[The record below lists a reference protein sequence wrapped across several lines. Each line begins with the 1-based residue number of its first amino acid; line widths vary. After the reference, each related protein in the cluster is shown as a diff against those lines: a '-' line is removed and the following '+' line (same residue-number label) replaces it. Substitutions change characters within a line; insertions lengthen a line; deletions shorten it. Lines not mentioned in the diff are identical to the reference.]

1 MKSSKVVIIVQAMR
15 SPARRARAWHALLVA
30 GLAAAALAAQPPRS
44 GLDPAG
50 FDRAVRPQDD
60 LFRYVNGAWLARTTI
75 PDDRVTYG
83 GFAEIV
89 DKTDRDLRQ
98 LIEAA
103 MARPN
108 RPRGSPAQQIVDLY
122 TSMMNVEEIERRGA
136 DAIRPELQRLDAMR
150 TARDVAAEAGYLSSI
165 AAGGPFGGLVGIDPL
180 NPGAPVVRVT
190 QGGILLPD
198 RDYYLKDDPPLA
210 AMRDGYVA
218 YLTRIFELTGRPAPA
233 DDARAVLAFETALAR
248 ASWTEAESRNLAA
261 TYTRF
266 TLRQLAAE
274 MPGFDWA
281 AWARPQGID
290 RSPAVILA
298 QPSFFKAFA
307 ALVADTPIAT
317 LRAWLLARYV
327 TAAAPYLSRAFDDAR
342 YDFFGVALTGQERP
356 RERWKR
362 GVSLV
367 NGFLGDA
374 IGKLYVDKHFPDST
388 RARVQKILANII
400 AAYREALKESPWLS
414 APARREA
421 LDKLSA
427 LSTGVGYPARWRSY
441 RGLDIAPD
449 DLLGNW
455 QRALTFDNQY
465 RLGNIGGAAGGEWI
479 MPPQTVNAYYSP
491 GANEIVLPAAIFQPP
506 LFDPAADDAVN
517 YGAAGSLIAHEI
529 GHAFDDRGR
538 RYDGSGAVRDW
549 WTPADAQRFEER
561 VARLSAQLERYES
574 LPGVRIDGAL
584 TVAETLA
591 DLGGLAVAFR
601 AYRRS
606 LESRQ
611 APVIDGL
618 TGDQRFFMG
627 WAQMWRSKERD
638 AYVRSTSQT
647 NPYLPPMLRANAA
660 VRNIDGFFD
669 AFGVKPENRLYTAPA
684 ERIRIW

>member
-1 MKSSKVVIIVQAMR
+1 MR
-15 SPARRARAWHALLVA
+15 RPLAAVLLACSIGAGSPAQA
-30 GLAAAALAAQPPRS
+30 PRS

-50 FDRAVRPQDD
+50 FDRAIHPQDD
-60 LFRYVNGAWLARTTI
+60 LFGYVNGAWLKRTTI

-83 GFAEIV
+83 AFAEIV
-89 DKTDRDLRQ
+89 DQTDHDLRR
-98 LIEAA
+98 LIEAIA
-103 MARPN
+103 ARPN
-108 RPRGSPAQQIVDLY
+108 RPRGSPVQQVADLY
-122 TSMMNVEEIERRGA
+122 ASMMNVAEIEKRGA
-136 DAIRPELQRLDAMR
+136 AAIRPQLQRFDAMR

-165 AAGGPFGGLVGIDPL
+165 AAGGPFGGLIGIDPL
-180 NPGAPVVRVT
+180 NPGAPVVRVS

-198 RDYYLKDDPPLA
+198 RDYYLNDAPSLA
-210 AMRDGYVA
+210 AIRDAYVK
-218 YLTRIFELTGRPAPA
+218 YLTGIFTLTERAAPA
-233 DDARAVLAFETALAR
+233 ADARAVLAFETALAR
-248 ASWTEAESRNLAA
+248 ISWTEAESRNLAA

-266 TLRQLAAE
+266 TLRQLAVE

-307 ALVADTPIAT
+307 ALIPQTPIGT

-327 TAAAPYLSRAFDDAR
+327 TAAAPYLNRAFDDAR
-342 YDFFGVALTGQERP
+342 YDFFGVTLTGQARP

-362 GVSLV
+362 GVSMV
-367 NGFLGDA
+367 NSFLGDA
-374 IGKLYVDKHFPDST
+374 LGKLYVETHFPETT
-388 RARVQKILANII
+388 RARVQRLLSNVI
-400 AAYREALKESPWLS
+400 AAYREALKEADWLS
-414 APARREA
+414 ASARREA
-421 LDKLSA
+421 LEKLSA
-427 LSTGVGYPARWRSY
+427 LSTGVGYPAQWRSY

-455 QRALTFDNQY
+455 RRALMFDNQY
-465 RLGNIGGAAGGEWI
+465 RLGNIAGTAGGEWV
-479 MPPQTVNAYYSP
+479 MPPQTVNAYYTP
-491 GANEIVLPAAIFQPP
+491 GSNEIVLPAAIFQPP

-529 GHAFDDRGR
+529 GHALDDRGR

-549 WTPADAQRFEER
+549 WTAADAQRFADR
-561 VARLSAQLERYES
+561 AARLSAQLDRYEP
-574 LPGVRIDGAL
+574 LPGLHVNGAL
-584 TVAETLA
+584 AVAESLA
-591 DLGGLAVAFR
+591 DLGGLAVALR
-601 AYRRS
+601 AYRLS
-606 LESRQ
+606 LKNRR

-638 AYVRSTSQT
+638 AYVRSTLQT

-660 VRNIDGFFD
+660 ASNLDAFFD
-669 AFGVKPENRLYTAPA
+669 AFGVKPGNRLYRAPA